1 MSSPPS
7 TRRIDAETFEGAPEW
22 FRDNFLPL
30 LNNFMGDAQAC
41 FARGLDADENLRA
54 AFVEDYQLV
63 TGATV
68 ANSFPLYL
76 EFPAGLGSWTP
87 RDVRVTKVETP
98 DTPLVV
104 LTSPVWCQ
112 WDVVDRN
119 RKSVVRIRT
128 ITGLAVSTKYRLC
141 FRLE

>member
-1 MSSPPS
+1 M
-7 TRRIDAETFEGAPEW
+7 
-22 FRDNFLPL
+22 
-30 LNNFMGDAQAC
+30 
-41 FARGLDADENLRA
+41 
-54 AFVEDYQLV
+54 

-98 DTPLVV
+98 ATPLVV

-119 RKSVVRIRT
+119 RKSVVRNRT